1 MTRKYKSLF
10 LILFSLFLVSCSQQ
24 SDSPKQV
31 EKEYYLTLIVKEDTD
46 TISEQVTF
54 KKGDTIMDVLKA
66 NYKVKEKS
74 GFITAIDGFEQ
85 DPKTKTYWFFKVNK
99 KLATKAADKI
109 KAHDGD
115 RVEFYQEKMK

>member
-10 LILFSLFLVSCSQQ
+10 LILFSLFLVACSQQ

-31 EKEYYLTLIVKEDTD
+31 KKEYYLTLIVKEDTD
-46 TISEQVTF
+46 TISEKVTF

-109 KAHDGD
+109 KGSVAKFSKKSIL
-115 RVEFYQEKMK
+115 V